1 MLKSN
6 LLKNFS
12 SSDSDDDLEKLH
24 ISKSI
29 EFSDSS
35 KNSSPQNSPK
45 VVTYD
50 AESLSDE
57 EFFIE
62 NLNSQEIITESYEDF
77 VDSSQVTLPPVLNYV
92 GGSAGDDDSLSSFAT
107 VLLDEQMPQ
116 VTTLLPNGQ
125 AQYSEI
131 IDRKE
136 ISVT

>member
-1 MLKSN
+1 M
-6 LLKNFS
+6 
-12 SSDSDDDLEKLH
+12 H

-35 KNSSPQNSPK
+35 KNSSPKNFPK

-50 AESLSDE
+50 AKSLSDE

-62 NLNSQEIITESYEDF
+62 KIISEEIITESYEDF
-77 VDSSQVTLPPVLNYV
+77 GDSSQVTLPPVLNYV

-107 VLLDEQMPQ
+107 VLLDEQVPQ

-131 IDRKE
+131 IDRKK
-136 ISVT
+136 ISAT